1 MIAEKFIN
9 PAQQKVID
17 VVAKRFSPRA
27 YSGRPV
33 EHEKLLT
40 VLEAARWSAS
50 SYNEQPWR
58 FIVATKENLEAFEKM
73 LSVANEWN
81 QKWATLAP
89 VLILTVAK
97 KTFSHNGS
105 ENKHARHDIGQAVAT
120 LALEAAQHDLYI
132 HQMAGIH
139 ADKAMEL
146 FNVPEDFDVV
156 SLFTLGYLGDI
167 KDLPEEFHKSEQRKR
182 ERKPL
187 SELVFEGEFGQ
198 TSSLAK

>member
-1 MIAEKFIN
+1 MSAETFIN
-9 PAQQKVID
+9 PAQKKVID

-27 YSGRPV
+27 YSGQAV
-33 EHEKLLT
+33 EKEKLLT

-58 FIVATKENLEAFEKM
+58 FIMATKDNPEAFEKL
-73 LSVANEWN
+73 LSVANDWN

-97 KTFSHNGS
+97 KTFSHNS
-105 ENKHARHDIGQAVAT
+105 KDNKHAWHDIGQTVAT

-132 HQMAGIH
+132 HQMAGIYP
-139 ADKAMEL
+139 DKAREL
-146 FNVPEDFDVV
+146 FSIPEDFDVV

-187 SELVFEGEFGQ
+187 GEIIFENEFGQ
-198 TSSLAK
+198 TASLVK

>member
-9 PAQQKVID
+9 PVEKKVID

-27 YSGRPV
+27 YSSKAV
-33 EHEKLLT
+33 EKEKLLT

-58 FIVATKENLEAFEKM
+58 FIVSTKENPEAFEKM
-73 LSVANEWN
+73 LSVANDWN

-97 KTFSHNGS
+97 KTFSHNGNPS
-105 ENKHARHDIGQAVAT
+105 KHAWHDVGQAVAT

-132 HQMAGIH
+132 HQMGGIH
-139 ADKAMEL
+139 TDKAREL
-146 FNVPEDFDVV
+146 FNIPEDFDVV